1 MSTTITADR
10 NLSIEFDSD
19 RWRLF
24 LSRMPTEPDVLE
36 ATSIGIFYSEA
47 FANARRLP
55 AEGQLLADSIT
66 FVGLGWSTDD
76 QGWHL
81 GLLLE
86 PPFAQARGGRWC
98 ELARWDDSVTEQAQL
113 VAAGLAEVLNKP
125 MRILGREASATDAAA
140 GLRST
145 TPAYTLPLS
154 VGDWTVSES
163 PVGLE
168 WTHSKAWQRD
178 QLVRTAFFA
187 IITPLFGLLSVGAL
201 ISPFADVQPEWLPYV
216 GLGLTAIM
224 ALLAVLTFRGW
235 LTARSTQVNRSQGV
249 LRQMRQATR
258 PTLQVPFEGI
268 EYILVSHVVTRRQP
282 VKESPRDL
290 AIFEVWI
297 HASTTRRGFIDLCHT
312 ENIEGRLLRNFPSGT
327 RVELSLLDLESAAH
341 YAAWRIAKEIG
352 VPIYAEQR

>member
-36 ATSIGIFYSEA
+36 ATSLGIFYSEA

-86 PPFAQARGGRWC
+86 PTYAQARGGRWC
-98 ELARWDDSVTEQAQL
+98 ELARWDDSATGQAQL

-125 MRILGREASATDAAA
+125 MRILGREASPTDDLS

-145 TPAYTLPLS
+145 TPTYTLPLS

-168 WTHSKAWQRD
+168 WVHSQAWNRD

-187 IITPLFGLLSVGAL
+187 IVTPLFGLLSVGAL
-201 ISPFADVQPEWLPYV
+201 ISPFAEVQPDWLPYV
-216 GLGLTAIM
+216 GLGLSAIM
-224 ALLAVLTFRGW
+224 ALLAALTFRGW
-235 LTARSTQVNRSQGV
+235 WTARSTQVNRSQGV
-249 LRQMRQATR
+249 LRQMRRATR

-268 EYILVSHVVTRRQP
+268 DYILVSHIVTRRQA

-327 RVELSLLDLESAAH
+327 RVELSLPDLESAAH